1 MIRSSFWGVLLWF
14 HRHPLT
20 STLFA
25 SQHSLIKESAVCH
38 WLPLAATLMAARKP
52 EALWW
57 AMVGIRSVKSVKNLI
72 ENNKCVYKK

>member
-1 MIRSSFWGVLLWF
+1 MINDQIIILGRLVVVSPAPTDINPLCITALLDQ
-14 HRHPLT
+14 R
-20 STLFA
+20 
-25 SQHSLIKESAVCH
+25 ECR
-38 WLPLAATLMAARKP
+38 LAATLMAAPKP